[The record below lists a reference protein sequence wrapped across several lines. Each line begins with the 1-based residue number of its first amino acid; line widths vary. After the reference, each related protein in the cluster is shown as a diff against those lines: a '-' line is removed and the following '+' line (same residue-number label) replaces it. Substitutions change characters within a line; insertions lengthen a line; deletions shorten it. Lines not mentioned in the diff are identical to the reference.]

1 MKLFKSIL
9 RALLTAAVV
18 AVILIGISAA
28 ACICI
33 ASIWFVGVLTGI
45 PFWIPIAL
53 IACVSIA
60 AGFILEAGKNEV
72 ERK

>member
-9 RALLTAAVV
+9 RAFLTAVVV
-18 AVILIGISAA
+18 AVILIGICAA

-53 IACVSIA
+53 IACVSIVT
-60 AGFILEAGKNEV
+60 GFILEAGKHAET
-72 ERK
+72 

>member
-9 RALLTAAVV
+9 NALLTAAVV
-18 AVILIGISAA
+18 AVILIGICAA

-45 PFWIPIAL
+45 SFWIPIAL
-53 IACVSIA
+53 IACVSVV
-60 AGFILEAGKNEV
+60 AGFVLEAVDHGGA
-72 ERK
+72 

>member
-9 RALLTAAVV
+9 HALLTAAVV
-18 AVILIGISAA
+18 AVILIGICAA

-45 PFWIPIAL
+45 PFWIPITL
-53 IACVSIA
+53 IACVAIVT
-60 AGFILEAGKNEV
+60 GFILEAGKHAET
-72 ERK
+72 

>member
-9 RALLTAAVV
+9 RAFLTAAVV

-28 ACICI
+28 VCICI

-53 IACVSIA
+53 IACVSIVT
-60 AGFILEAGKNEV
+60 GFILEAGKNA
-72 ERK
+72 KT